1 MIGFLKGQ
9 VTHIS
14 GKEILILTASGV
26 GYSVFAAGTLLASV
40 KQGTEL
46 SAEIFTVVRETE
58 ITLYGFGAK
67 DEKILFQKLLS
78 VSGIGPKMAMEM
90 VSVPPQHFLRAV
102 EEGDIA
108 FLTRIPGLGKK
119 KAERLVVELRGK
131 IDLSAVGGE
140 SAQVDPAK
148 DEAIGALEGLGYDR
162 ATIKEIL
169 KKAPE
174 GSGTEELVRYF
185 LGSKA

>member
-9 VTHIS
+9 VTRIS
-14 GKEILILTASGV
+14 GKEILILTPSGV
-26 GYSVFAAGTLLASV
+26 GYAVFAAGTLLALV
-40 KQGTEL
+40 KKGSEI
-46 SAEIFTVVRETE
+46 SAEIFMVVRENE
-58 ITLYGFGAK
+58 ISLYGFGGT
-67 DEKILFQKLLS
+67 DEKILFQKLLG
-78 VSGIGPKMAMEM
+78 VSGVGPKMAMEM
-90 VSVPPQHFLRAV
+90 VSVPPQYFLKAV

-119 KAERLVVELRGK
+119 KAERLIVELRGK
-131 IDLSAVGGE
+131 IDLSAVGE
-140 SAQVDPAK
+140 EAARVDPAK
-148 DEAIGALEGLGYDR
+148 EEAIGALEGLGYDR

-174 GSGTEELVRYF
+174 GASTEELVRYF